1 MKKICYLVGISL
13 LSCMSLNAA
22 AGGYYIW
29 SRHLGC
35 ICGYFLHFTY
45 SQHGQDWKTLI
56 ASRLDDEAFKAN
68 YWINHQSYEDYELS
82 LDDFGTISPR
92 NKGYWAIVT
101 AKKGEHTYSNAI
113 AFGDTQDEA
122 IRKAASSY
130 YPTYKFDVISKGSFN
145 VTEENPES
153 SVNHVNWDSDRL
165 RF

>member
-22 AGGYYIW
+22 AGGFYIW
-29 SRHLGC
+29 SRFFGS
-35 ICGYFLHFTY
+35 ISGYFLHFTY
-45 SQHGQDWKTLI
+45 SKHGQDWQSLLK
-56 ASRLDDEAFKAN
+56 SRLEDEAFKAN
-68 YWINHQSYEDYELS
+68 YWIQHQESKYELS
-82 LDDFGTISPR
+82 LDNFGTISPK

-101 AKKGEHTYSNAI
+101 AQKSENYFGNAI

-130 YPTYKFDVISKGSFN
+130 YPHYKFDVIDKGSFE

-153 SVNHVNWDSDRL
+153 CAIFVKWDSGRL